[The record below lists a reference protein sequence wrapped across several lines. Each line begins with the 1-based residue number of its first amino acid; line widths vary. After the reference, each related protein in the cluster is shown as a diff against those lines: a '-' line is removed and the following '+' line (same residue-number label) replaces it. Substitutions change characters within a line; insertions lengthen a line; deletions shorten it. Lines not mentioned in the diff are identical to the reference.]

1 MPPKVKDYLII
12 LIKAHPTCTDLW
24 QYTSTYREK
33 PNIHFIGQWIVQ
45 VNTDASPVAKMWS
58 SYNGINRLLQDDT
71 LTPLNSE
78 ISIPIVKV
86 SEIFYSKGCNFICFY
101 LFKKIFAV
109 V

>member
-12 LIKAHPTCTDLW
+12 LIKAHPTCTDFW

-86 SEIFYSKGCNFICFY
+86 SEIFYSKGCNFIFFY